1 MAYFGVPTSCLGIKR
16 DCLLDVRKE
25 IIDLAK
31 RYPATKITEQVKEN
45 DTIEEKMDIE
55 AIKDNNDSKVTE
67 VTPFKFLYRTS
78 KSTRVF
84 VPTTTTTT
92 TENGNVSKTSKQ
104 FKGQNFIEFTEKQDS
119 KTYRKMLLKRMS
131 NNPNRVK
138 KK

>member
-1 MAYFGVPTSCLGIKR
+1 MAYFGIPTSCLGVKR
-16 DCLLDVRKE
+16 DCLMDVRKE
-25 IIDLAK
+25 IADLAK
-31 RYPATKITEQVKEN
+31 HYPATKITEQIKGN

-55 AIKDNNDSKVTE
+55 AIKDNVATKATE
-67 VTPFKFLYRTS
+67 LTPFKFLYRTS

-84 VPTTTTTT
+84 VPTTTTA
-92 TENGNVSKTSKQ
+92 ENGNISKTSKQ

>member
-1 MAYFGVPTSCLGIKR
+1 MAYFGIPTSCLGVKR
-16 DCLLDVRKE
+16 DCLMDVRKE
-25 IIDLAK
+25 IADLAK
-31 RYPATKITEQVKEN
+31 HYPATKITEQIKGN

-55 AIKDNNDSKVTE
+55 AIKDNNDSTKATE
-67 VTPFKFLYRTS
+67 VIPFKFLYRTS

-84 VPTTTTTT
+84 VPTTTTA
-92 TENGNVSKTSKQ
+92 ENVSKASKK